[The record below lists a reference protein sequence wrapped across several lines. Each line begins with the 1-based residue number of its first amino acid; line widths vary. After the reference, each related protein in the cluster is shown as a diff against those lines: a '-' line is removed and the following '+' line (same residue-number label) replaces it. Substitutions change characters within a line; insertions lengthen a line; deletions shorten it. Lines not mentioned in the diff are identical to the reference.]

1 MPAVGDRRRGV
12 GSAFIGLPVGG
23 DLAAAARLGLDGLF
37 RGAGARLLQMTL
49 IVVVQLLANDGIR
62 GLCGLP
68 AMGIAK

>member
-1 MPAVGDRRRGV
+1 MEGAPPEE
-12 GSAFIGLPVGG
+12 GL
-23 DLAAAARLGLDGLF
+23 LAAAARLGLDGLF